1 MNKLDNAELIYNLL
15 ENVDYSIDDI
25 QNEIFEDDYSDE
37 TIDLLYELSDQVA
50 YLQSLVEDRIL
61 ELKRQEA
68 SSTDNNGDSG
78 H

>member
-61 ELKRQEA
+61 ELKRQES